1 MRGKQSLKIDFD
13 HPLLRVAGPVVVAAL
28 LVAGCAKPPVIEP
41 PPPPV
46 SVVVVVEATADV
58 NPDVDGRAS
67 PVTVRVYQLADH
79 ASFAKAEFF
88 PLWDQESVTL
98 AATVID
104 QRELRLAPGARDE
117 IGFELDPKV
126 RSIGIATAY
135 RDFRSATW
143 KTSVAIPDQ
152 PAPGSTIRLM
162 VSVQGRAV
170 AARWQ

>member
-1 MRGKQSLKIDFD
+1 VRGKQSLKIVFD
-13 HPLLRVAGPVVVAAL
+13 HPLSRVAGPVVVAAL
-28 LVAGCAKPPVIEP
+28 LVAGCAKAPVIEP

-58 NPDVDGRAS
+58 NPDVEGRAS
-67 PVTVRVYQLADH
+67 PVTVRVYRLADD

-88 PLWDQESVTL
+88 PLWDQESATL
-98 AATVID
+98 AATAIG
-104 QRELRLAPGARDE
+104 QHELRLAPGARDE
-117 IGFELDPKV
+117 VAFELDPKV

-135 RDFRSATW
+135 RDFRSAAW
-143 KTSVAIPDQ
+143 KTSVAIPEQ
-152 PAPGSTIRLM
+152 PAPGSTIRLL